1 MSTGCK
7 MKTFILMSTHSYD
20 SMIQRQKQ
28 IIKRLS
34 KENIVYYYE
43 IKSEKCFLKKDKNFF
58 VLDNNYINKIKYLQS
73 TGSVIIWCSSIYEA
87 KFVDKIPHDFVIFD
101 FDFHLSTW
109 SGSEQEIYKSGDIIF
124 TSSQK
129 SYESLEPTH
138 PKVFLVKNG
147 VDLDSFSV
155 YKNDIPEDMP
165 LGKNVVGYVGEIGEG
180 IDWELV
186 KFIVKNK
193 DLNFVFIGD
202 YDKSLLDEISG
213 DNVFFLGEKK
223 YEDLPFYINNF
234 NCAILPIDANIEID
248 NFNYFEFYEYMALGI
263 PVVSTEVL
271 KLGEYSKV
279 CYTCAAKEQFAN
291 YIDIAVNES
300 DTSLRLL
307 RRRIASQNS
316 WDKRIDEIDN
326 IVNRELKLE

>member
-20 SMIQRQKQ
+20 SMLQRQKQ

-43 IKSEKCFLKKDKNFF
+43 IENDKCFMKKNRNFF

-87 KFVDKIPHDFVIFD
+87 QFIERIPHDYVIFD
-101 FDFHLSTW
+101 FSFDYANW
-109 SGSEQEIYKSGDIIF
+109 SKSQQEIYKNGDIIF
-124 TSSQK
+124 TQSEK
-129 SYESLEPTH
+129 LYESLEPTH

-155 YKNDIPEDMP
+155 YKNDIPDDMP
-165 LGKNVVGYVGEIGEG
+165 LGKNIVGYVGEIGES

-202 YDKSLLDEISG
+202 YDKGVLDEISG
-213 DNVFFLGEKK
+213 DNVFFLGQKK
-223 YEDLPFYINNF
+223 YEDLTYYINNF
-234 NCAILPIDANIEID
+234 NCAILPIKGDIKLD

-263 PVVSTEVL
+263 PAVTTEIL
-271 KLGEYSKV
+271 ELGEYSKA
-279 CYTCAAKEQFAN
+279 CYTSSIKEQFAN
-291 YIDIAVNES
+291 YIDIAICES
-300 DTSLRLL
+300 NTSLRLL

-316 WDKRIDEIDN
+316 WDKRIDQIDN
-326 IVNRELKLE
+326 IVNRELQLE